1 MFQVAQNVPAQ
12 NSYKN
17 ESKSAEYDIVILI
30 NGIPLVLI
38 ELKKRSLDKGLDKA
52 FKQVEDYELFRFFR
66 HFFIS
71 KLLFKT

>member
-38 ELKKRSLDKGLDKA
+38 ELKKRSLDKGLDKVNCSI
-52 FKQVEDYELFRFFR
+52 FLDTF
-66 HFFIS
+66 
-71 KLLFKT
+71 LFKNYSLRLKIK